1 MVIVDLR
8 VVTIADDTE
17 GAEWHRHLV
26 GIRIDKGGFTVGP
39 ARTATCRGVQGPSR
53 GVVIGRPNVTQW

>member
-8 VVTIADDTE
+8 VVAIADDTE

-26 GIRIDKGGFTVGP
+26 GIRIDKGGL
-39 ARTATCRGVQGPSR
+39 PS
-53 GVVIGRPNVTQW
+53 GRPERRRVVECKVLRAAS